1 MAATD
6 RPDDTAQLLAERAVG
21 AMYERDAASRA
32 LGIRILEVRPD
43 LIRAGMSVRADM
55 VNGHDLCHGGFIF
68 TFADSAFAFC
78 CNSHNV
84 VTVGGSASID
94 FLAPARKGDE
104 LTAVAKMISRSRRSG
119 LCDVVVS
126 SQRGETI
133 AQFRGRSVQLEGTV
147 AQER

>member
-1 MAATD
+1 MAATEL
-6 RPDDTAQLLAERAVG
+6 PDEAAQLLAERAVS
-21 AMYERDAASRA
+21 AMYERDVASRA

-43 LIRAGMSVRADM
+43 FIRAAMSVRADM
-55 VNGHDLCHGGFIF
+55 VNGHDLCHGGLIF

-94 FLAPARKGDE
+94 FIAPARKGDE
-104 LTAVAKMISRSRRSG
+104 LVALAKMISRTRRSG
-119 LCDVVVS
+119 ICDVVVS
-126 SQRGETI
+126 NQRDEMV
-133 AQFRGRSVQLEGTV
+133 AQFRGRSVQLQGPV

>member
-1 MAATD
+1 MDATGQ
-6 RPDDTAQLLAERAVG
+6 PDDAAQRLAERAVQ

-43 LIRAGMSVRADM
+43 FIRAAMTVRDDM

-68 TFADSAFAFC
+68 TLADSAFAFC
-78 CNSHNV
+78 CNSRNA

-94 FLAPARKGDE
+94 FLAPARKEDE
-104 LTAVAKMISRSRRSG
+104 LFALATMISRSRRSG

-126 SQRGETI
+126 NRRGETI
-133 AQFRGRSVQLEGTV
+133 AHFRGRSVQLQGQVSE
-147 AQER
+147 ER